1 MRMGQFSRVQH
12 DYGMSLGVVKPP
24 DNYPGSIIPSE
35 LYDPALGDLTEAQR
49 QELAEMIRNLFD
61 IYRGISDF
69 YPGSGQFSA

>member
-35 LYDPALGDLTEAQR
+35 LFDPALNLTEAQR

-69 YPGSGQFSA
+69 YPGGQLST